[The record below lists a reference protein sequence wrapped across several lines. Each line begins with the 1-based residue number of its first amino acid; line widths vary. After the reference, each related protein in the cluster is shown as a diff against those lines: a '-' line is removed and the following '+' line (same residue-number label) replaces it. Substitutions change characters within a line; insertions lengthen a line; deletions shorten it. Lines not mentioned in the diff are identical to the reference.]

1 MPDYVRKHTTQSFS
15 DSPED
20 AVEYAI
26 RGIGASGDESN
37 FKEGFS
43 WDQIDFIRVQ
53 PREKAGVL
61 KAFKDLNMTHLPD
74 GRPVEKII
82 TTSATPLPRKWR
94 KKTWEPVNGNG

>member
-1 MPDYVRKHTTQSFS
+1 MRQHTTQSLS

-43 WDQIDFIRVQ
+43 WDQIDFIRVR

-61 KAFKDLNMTHLPD
+61 KAFDDLNMTHLPD
-74 GRPVEKII
+74 GRPVEEII
-82 TTSATPLPRKWR
+82 TTTNKPPARKWR
-94 KKTWEPVNGNG
+94 KATWEPVNENG

>member
-1 MPDYVRKHTTQSFS
+1 M
-15 DSPED
+15 
-20 AVEYAI
+20 EYAI

-43 WDQIDFIRVQ
+43 WDQIDFIRVR